1 MIDDSRD
8 EWLQTWRGDEM
19 PLRDF
24 GASMGADNALV
35 HHTETARVL
44 SGIERFGAR
53 TRERYTVAE
62 HSVRVSWCV
71 QDMGGDDH
79 AQWAAINHEGDEA
92 LLGFDP
98 ASPIVA
104 ICPDL
109 RELKRRAHVAYCLRY
124 GLAVELPALVKLAD
138 LTLLMTER
146 RDLMGP
152 IPRPWHASLE
162 AITPLPD
169 VIKPMGAEQAA
180 HVFLHTW
187 RELARRVGYAGE
199 G

>member
-1 MIDDSRD
+1 V
-8 EWLQTWRGDEM
+8 L
-19 PLRDF
+19 PLPDF
-24 GASMGADNALV
+24 GASKGRENSCI

-53 TRERYTVAE
+53 TQKRYTVAE
-62 HSVRVSWCV
+62 HSVRVAWCV
-71 QDMGGDDH
+71 QDMGGTNEE
-79 AQWAAINHEGDEA
+79 QWAAINHEGDEA

-98 ASPIVA
+98 ASPVVA

-109 RELKRRAHVAYCLRY
+109 RELKRRAHFAYCLRY

>member
-1 MIDDSRD
+1 MIDDSQD
-8 EWLQTWRGDEM
+8 ASLDTWRGGVL

-24 GASMGADNALV
+24 GASMGANNTLI

-53 TRERYTVAE
+53 TQERYTVAE

-71 QDMGGDDH
+71 QDMGGDDR
-79 AQWAAINHEGDEA
+79 AQWAAINHEGDES

-98 ASPIVA
+98 ASPMVA

-109 RELKRRAHVAYCLRY
+109 RELKRRAHFAYALRY
-124 GLAVELPALVKLAD
+124 DLPVELPALVKLAD

-162 AITPLPD
+162 AIAPLPD
-169 VIKPMGAEQAA
+169 VIKPWPVAQAE

-187 RELARRVGYAGE
+187 RELARRVGYVGE